1 MGEAGV
7 PERRVVPSA
16 ALTMILQTRAVEA
29 RVEMEL
35 KGLGL
40 SVRRLGIL
48 GHLRSAP
55 GISFSALA
63 RRAGIKVQS
72 LHPIVDALME
82 QGLVVTI
89 GGVGQGRAAV
99 IELTQKGHDAFA
111 EANDVLMEIDRDLF
125 AAGEWKELG
134 EVLVRIA
141 EAFFRERMNAAPS
154 AE

>member
-7 PERRVVPSA
+7 PERRVAPSA

-82 QGLVVTI
+82 QGLVATI

-111 EANDVLMEIDRDLF
+111 EANAVLMEIDRELF
-125 AAGEWKELG
+125 TAGEWKELG

-141 EAFFRERMNAAPS
+141 EVFFRERMNAAPS

>member
-16 ALTMILQTRAVEA
+16 ALTMILQARAVEA

-35 KGLGL
+35 KRLGL

-72 LHPIVDALME
+72 LHPIVDALIE
-82 QGLVVTI
+82 QGLVTTI

-99 IELTQKGHDAFA
+99 IELTQKGHDIFA
-111 EANDVLMEIDRDLF
+111 EADDVLIEIDHELF
-125 AAGEWKELG
+125 AEGERRELG

-141 EAFFRERMNAAPS
+141 EAFFRERMNAGRS
-154 AE
+154 TE